1 MKRPGSTFRIVIL
14 VIDIALAIWIFSAYR
29 KAQDSAPT
37 AGSTAKT
44 TAATTKAP
52 STKTPSQTTKAPS
65 TKTSSQTTKAPAPAT
80 QAPTTASPTETP
92 AALPSVP
99 AAAQPYLDRFSW
111 YLDGVITQ
119 GVPEGAKRV
128 DSVSALLGRWQ
139 VLLICDPDGP
149 QEKLV
154 FADARAD
161 AGQFNYLI
169 IYEKTLTYV
178 PADGS
183 TQEHFET
190 ESPAYPFEWENG
202 LATVQAEGSTLSLYC
217 YEWNGRLYGTGAFA
231 LPDGTAVYAAAMQEV
246 QR

>member
-29 KAQDSAPT
+29 KAQDPEP
-37 AGSTAKT
+37 
-44 TAATTKAP
+44 TAATTAKTAAATTKTP
-52 STKTPSQTTKAPS
+52 STKTPSQTTKTPAPS
-65 TKTSSQTTKAPAPAT
+65 T
-80 QAPTTASPTETP
+80 QAPPATASPAETP

-139 VLLICDPDGP
+139 VLLVCDPDGP

-202 LATVQAEGSTLSLYC
+202 LATVQAEGSALSLYC

>member
-37 AGSTAKT
+37 GASTAKT
-44 TAATTKAP
+44 AAAATKAP
-52 STKTPSQTTKAPS
+52 STKTPSK
-65 TKTSSQTTKAPAPAT
+65 TTKAPAPTT
-80 QAPTTASPTETP
+80 QATATAASPTETP

-111 YLDGVITQ
+111 YLDGVMTQ

-128 DSVSALLGRWQ
+128 SSVSSLLGRWQ
-139 VLLICDPDGP
+139 VLLIYDPDGP

-154 FADARAD
+154 FAEARAD
-161 AGQFNYLI
+161 AGQFNYMI

-178 PADGS
+178 PTDGS
-183 TQEHFET
+183 AQAHFDT

-202 LATVQAEGSTLSLYC
+202 LATVQAEGSALSLYC

-231 LPDGTAVYAAAMQEV
+231 LPDGTAVYAAAVQEV
-246 QR
+246 QP